1 MIDNIV
7 SVLRRISALDPA
19 AAMEVYR
26 LFKLLLSSKD
36 QAALQAAIPE
46 LERLE
51 DEAHRDAQK
60 D

>member
-1 MIDNIV
+1 MIGNIV
-7 SVLRRISALDPA
+7 DVIRRLAALDPA

-26 LFKLLLSSKD
+26 LFRLLLSTKD
-36 QAALQAAIPE
+36 QATLQAAIPD